1 MMQSKRYFRAWSIP
15 TSRYFGHFSVSLVML
30 YYPDRFIE
38 HIEVGKRYSPR
49 TAQVYREALEEYYAV
64 TFRVGDEVEKDKKA
78 REELF
83 SKITEEEQ
91 ISALTARSMNI
102 FVLLCLKKGLSP
114 QSVNNKVSALSSYCK
129 WLVRIGKL
137 TFNPVNNIYRPKTE
151 KRIPEFY
158 SKESLEDYLN
168 RPWGESFAELR
179 DKLLVTTLYLTGMRR
194 AEVASLKLL
203 NYDSARNV
211 FRITGKGGKEREIPV
226 IPFLEE
232 KILLY
237 LQTRNSSFK
246 DCTNDSFFLTD
257 RGETITL
264 SFVNNTVRKEL
275 AVLKDMVG
283 RKTPHKLR
291 HSFATHLLNNG
302 ADLNSIKE
310 VLGHSS
316 LAATQVYTH
325 NSFEQLKKI
334 YITAHPRAKKR
345 R

>member
-1 MMQSKRYFRAWSIP
+1 
-15 TSRYFGHFSVSLVML
+15 ML

-38 HIEVGKRYSPR
+38 HIVVGKRYSPR
-49 TAQVYREALEEYYAV
+49 TAQVYRESLEEFYAV
-64 TFRVGDEVEKDKKA
+64 TFRVGDEVEKDKEA
-78 REELF
+78 VGALLG
-83 SKITEEEQ
+83 KITEQEQ
-91 ISALTARSMNI
+91 LSALTARSMNA
-102 FVLLCLKKGLSP
+102 FVMLSLKRGLSP
-114 QSVNNKVSALSSYCK
+114 QSVNNKISALSSYCK
-129 WLVRIGKL
+129 WLVKTGKL
-137 TFNPVNNIYRPKTE
+137 PFNPVNNIYRPKTE

-158 SKESLEDYLN
+158 SKESLDDYLN
-168 RPWGESFAELR
+168 RPWGESYPEMR

-194 AEVASLKLL
+194 AEVVSLVLSS
-203 NYDSARNV
+203 YDSARNV

-237 LQTRNSSFK
+237 LQTRKSSFA
-246 DCTNDSFFLTD
+246 DCSNDSFFLTD
-257 RGETITL
+257 KGETISL
-264 SFVNNTVRKEL
+264 LFVNNTVRKEL

>member
-1 MMQSKRYFRAWSIP
+1 
-15 TSRYFGHFSVSLVML
+15 ML
-30 YYPDRFIE
+30 YYPDKFIE
-38 HIEVGKRYSPR
+38 HIIVGKRYSPR
-49 TAQVYREALEEYYAV
+49 TAQIYREAIESYYAF
-64 TFRVGDEVEKDKKA
+64 TFRKGDEVEKDKETLAQLLGGISDKDQ
-78 REELF
+78 L
-83 SKITEEEQ
+83 
-91 ISALTARSMNI
+91 SALTTSSINA
-102 FVLLCLKKGLSP
+102 FVLLCLKNGLSP
-114 QSVNNKVSALSSYCK
+114 QSVNNKISAISSYCK
-129 WLVRIGKL
+129 WLVRIGKKDS
-137 TFNPVNNIYRPKTE
+137 NPANNIYRPKME

-158 SKESLEDYLN
+158 KKESLDDYLN
-168 RPWGESFAELR
+168 RPWGESFQQLR
-179 DKLLVTTLYLTGMRR
+179 DKLLVTTIYLTGMRR
-194 AEVASLKLL
+194 AEVASLKLQ
-203 NYDSARNV
+203 NYDSARSV

-237 LQTRNSSFK
+237 LQTRNSSFE

-257 RGETITL
+257 RGETISL
-264 SFVNNTVRKEL
+264 LFVNNIVRKEL

>member
-1 MMQSKRYFRAWSIP
+1 
-15 TSRYFGHFSVSLVML
+15 ML

-38 HIEVGKRYSPR
+38 HILVGRRYSPR
-49 TAQVYREALEEYYAV
+49 TAQVYREAIESYYAY
-64 TFRVGDEVEKDKKA
+64 TFREGDDIEKDKEVVA
-78 REELF
+78 ELLGRI
-83 SKITEEEQ
+83 KEEEQ
-91 ISALTARSMNI
+91 LLALTTSSMNA
-102 FVLLCLKKGLSP
+102 FVLHCMKSGLSP
-114 QSVNNKVSALSSYCK
+114 QSVNNKISALSSYCK
-129 WLVRIGKL
+129 WLVKTGRIVS
-137 TFNPVNNIYRPKTE
+137 NPANNIYRPKME

-158 SKESLEDYLN
+158 KKESLDEYLHT
-168 RPWGESFAELR
+168 PWGESFGEIR

-194 AEVASLKLL
+194 AEVASLKIC

-226 IPFLEE
+226 IPFLEK

-237 LQTRNSSFK
+237 LQTRNSSYK

-257 RGETITL
+257 KGETISL
-264 SFVNNTVRKEL
+264 LFVNNTVRKEL
-275 AVLKDMVG
+275 AVLKDKVG